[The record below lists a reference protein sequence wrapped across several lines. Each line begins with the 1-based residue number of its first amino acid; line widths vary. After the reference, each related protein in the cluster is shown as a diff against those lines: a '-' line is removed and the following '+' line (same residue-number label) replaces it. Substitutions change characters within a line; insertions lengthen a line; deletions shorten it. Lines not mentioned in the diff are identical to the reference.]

1 MTPACCSI
9 STIGPL
15 FRAPASAGHRA
26 PYIQP
31 MGGYPPYAGFT
42 EFAIALGVILS
53 AIVSLLGTSSR
64 KRMIALGEAKL
75 QDLSEMTG
83 ILDPKQLLA
92 VFGPPDMGRVWRSV
106 TLLDVR
112 RARAPLGW
120 VMSSDLVDYA
130 CILAVLAGLALNYW
144 LSPLLLIGALGV
156 QVAGWIVSTRV
167 PK

>member
-9 STIGPL
+9 SITGRQFRGPADK
-15 FRAPASAGHRA
+15 RPAPSYIAS
-26 PYIQP
+26 

-42 EFAIALGVILS
+42 EFAIALGVVLS

-64 KRMIALGEAKL
+64 KRMIASGEARM
-75 QDLSEMTG
+75 QDLAEMTG
-83 ILDPKQLLA
+83 LLDPKDVMA

-112 RARAPLGW
+112 RARGPLGW
-120 VMSSDLVDYA
+120 LMSSDLVDYA
-130 CILAVLAGLALNYW
+130 CMAAVVVAMLFDHKLI
-144 LSPLLLIGALGV
+144 PLLLLGALAV
-156 QVAGWIVSTRV
+156 QTGGWIASTRV